1 LIFVGV
7 EPDKVLFLSNVASE
21 PDPALLCLVAE
32 FYREDGLVDN
42 ALAVEG
48 VGEEVVV

>member
-1 LIFVGV
+1 M
-7 EPDKVLFLSNVASE
+7 ASK

-32 FYREDGLVDN
+32 FDRKDGLVDN

-48 VGEEVVV
+48 VGEELVV